1 MADSER
7 STLRLAVLD
16 DDPAILHVV
25 EDIMHEMGW
34 NVISCRDVDSLDQ
47 ALSDSKPD
55 AVLIDVYLPG
65 EVSGWDVLQR
75 LKDDDRTSKIP
86 IIVSSGDRY
95 ALQNHL
101 PLIEERAAAVLV
113 KPFEPDDL
121 YRCVD
126 HAVGGTH
133 AGVGGG
139 QSQQIVG

>member
-1 MADSER
+1 MTETTHPA
-7 STLRLAVLD
+7 LRLAVLD

-47 ALSDSKPD
+47 ALNDTKPD

-65 EVSGWDVLQR
+65 DESGWDVLQR

-95 ALQNHL
+95 TLQNHL
-101 PLIEERAAAVLV
+101 PLIEEQAAAVLV

-133 AGVGGG
+133 TDVGRG
-139 QSQQIVG
+139 QSDQIVG